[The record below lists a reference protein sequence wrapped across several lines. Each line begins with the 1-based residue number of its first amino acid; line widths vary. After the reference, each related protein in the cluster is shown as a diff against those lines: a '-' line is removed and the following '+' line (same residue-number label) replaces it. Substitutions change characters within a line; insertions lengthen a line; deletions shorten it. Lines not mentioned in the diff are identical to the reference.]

1 MRVLLFAV
9 LAGCA
14 HAGGTEPAR
23 LRIRVTVS
31 PAIASQAVSG
41 RLLVLMG
48 DANDTQPMAVDS
60 KRVAI
65 AASEARL
72 IPGQPFDFDPDT
84 LAYPKPL
91 SQMPPGRYRFAAI
104 LDTGHNY
111 VYHGS
116 DGDDLVGSVVRA
128 DLGAVDLVLDR
139 RGQDRTAIADNEHV
153 KLAELQSPLLSAF
166 WGRPMFV
173 RAGVVLPPSYGTDP
187 ARRYPTMFHIHG
199 FSSDYRVA
207 WVHAR
212 DLQAYMSAH
221 KLPEMIVVFLD
232 GTCPQGHHE
241 FADSLNGGPWARALT
256 EEFIPYLESRFRM
269 VPESWARFLTGHSS
283 GGWSSLWLQVTH
295 PDFFGGAWS
304 TSPDPV
310 DFRNFVGINL
320 TPGSTDNVYRHDFIR
335 VHGQPMMTF
344 EEFAHRELVIGR
356 YGGQLASFE
365 WVFSPRGENGEPMRF
380 FDRTTGALD
389 QKVLLAWE
397 KWDVR
402 KVLERNWDKLGPALQ
417 GKLHIIVGAEDNF
430 WLEEPVKL
438 LCDFLAKAGS
448 DAKCEIVPG
457 RDHSDVYESS
467 ATYPEGLLVRI
478 IREMNA
484 VYEAHAR

>member
-1 MRVLLFAV
+1 MRLLWLLV

-14 HAGGTEPAR
+14 HAGSANPPR

-31 PAIASQAVSG
+31 ATVASKPVSG

-48 DANDTQPMAVDS
+48 DARDTQPMAVDS
-60 KRVAI
+60 KRVVI
-65 AASEARL
+65 AAAEVRL
-72 IPGQPFDFDPDT
+72 IPGQPFDFDPDS

-116 DGDDLVGSVVRA
+116 DGDDLDGPVVRA
-128 DLGAVDLVLDR
+128 ELGTVDLLLDR
-139 RGQDRTAIADNEHV
+139 RGKDRIDIHDDEHV
-153 KLAELQSPLLSAF
+153 KLAELESPLLSAF
-166 WGRPMFV
+166 WGRPIFL
-173 RAGVVLPPSYGTDP
+173 RAGVVLPPSYGTDRN
-187 ARRYPTMFHIHG
+187 RRYPTAFHIHG
-199 FSSDYRVA
+199 FASDYRIA

-212 DLQAYMSAH
+212 DLEAYMKAG

-241 FADSLNGGPWARALT
+241 FADSQNDGPWGRALA

-269 VPESWARFLTGHSS
+269 VSKPWARFLTGHSS

-304 TSPDPV
+304 ISPDPV
-310 DFRNFVGINL
+310 DFRNFVGIDL
-320 TPGSTDNVYRHDFIR
+320 TPGSTDNVYHHDFIR
-335 VHGQPMMTF
+335 VHGQAMMTF
-344 EEFAHRELVIGR
+344 EEFARRELVIGR

-365 WVFSPRGENGEPMRF
+365 WVFSPKGDDGEPMRF

-389 QKVLLAWE
+389 QSVLSAWE

-402 KVLERNWDKLGPALQ
+402 KVLERDWQTLGPRLQ
-417 GKLHIIVGAEDNF
+417 GKLHLIVGAEDNF
-430 WLEEPVKL
+430 WL
-438 LCDFLAKAGS
+438 
-448 DAKCEIVPG
+448 
-457 RDHSDVYESS
+457 
-467 ATYPEGLLVRI
+467 
-478 IREMNA
+478 
-484 VYEAHAR
+484 